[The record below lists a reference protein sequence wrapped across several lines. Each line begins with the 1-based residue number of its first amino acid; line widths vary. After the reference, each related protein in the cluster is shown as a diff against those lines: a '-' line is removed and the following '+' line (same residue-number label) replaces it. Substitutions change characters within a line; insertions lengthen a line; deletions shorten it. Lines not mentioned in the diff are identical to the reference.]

1 MEKTLLLLLF
11 LMIMIGSKAQQAVS
25 CAGESNTVTSGSI
38 SWTLGELVTES
49 GLRAEGESTLTQG
62 FQQGSLKITGIN
74 DTEANDFNIN
84 VLPNPTSSYINLV
97 VKNFKDLDYRIM
109 DLNSKLIASGKVL
122 ANETQIDLTNN
133 SSGSYILIISKNNKE
148 IKSYQIIKN

>member
-1 MEKTLLLLLF
+1 MEKTLLLLFF
-11 LMIMIGSKAQQAVS
+11 LLIMVGSKAQQAVS

-62 FQQGSLKITGIN
+62 FQQGSLKVTGIN
-74 DTEANDFNIN
+74 ESDVNDLNIN
-84 VLPNPTSSYINLV
+84 VLPNPTTSYLNLV
-97 VKNFKDLDYRIM
+97 VKNFKDLDYRLM
-109 DLNSKLIASGKVL
+109 DLNSKLIESGKLL
-122 ANETQIDLTNN
+122 ANETQIDLTDN
-133 SSGSYILIISKNNKE
+133 SSGSYLLIISKKNKE